1 MAAART
7 KTLVVSLATAMVT
20 LLAVG
25 GYLFYAP
32 RRVPGGQAELVY
44 LDAGNIDTLRAD
56 FNRAAGGTRLIVL
69 LSPT

>member
-1 MAAART
+1 MTAART
-7 KTLVVSLATAMVT
+7 KTLVVSLATGMLA

-32 RRVPGGQAELVY
+32 RRVPGGQPELVH
-44 LDAGNIDTLRAD
+44 LDDGNIDALRSE
-56 FNRAAGGTRLIVL
+56 FNAAGGTRLVLL

>member
-1 MAAART
+1 MTPART
-7 KTLVVSLATAMVT
+7 KTLVVSLATGIFT

-32 RRVPGGQAELVY
+32 RRVPGGQAALVR

-56 FNRAAGGTRLIVL
+56 FNRAAGVPRLVVL
-69 LSPT
+69 MSPT